1 MIHIYQKHFVSVA
14 NRTAITQEGWDE
26 ARLVIAISVLHKM

>member
-26 ARLVIAISVLHKM
+26 KFVPRKRRQG